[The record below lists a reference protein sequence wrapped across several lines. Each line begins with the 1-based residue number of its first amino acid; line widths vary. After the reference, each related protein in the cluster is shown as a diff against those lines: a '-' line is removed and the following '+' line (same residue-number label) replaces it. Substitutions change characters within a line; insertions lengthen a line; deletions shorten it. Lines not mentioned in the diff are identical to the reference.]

1 MNHRLSLLLES
12 STPDQAALLF
22 EQALLEAE
30 TAASNTLAAQVATF
44 LSEALPK
51 ATIEATA
58 ADEHTLR
65 VNLTLGGIGVS
76 GKVQLTATDG
86 SFAFDGIRTDGRH
99 LSLNG
104 YGRTNTGKAVAI
116 ALAQV
121 LHKELDVT
129 EQSASADTPPLAD
142 IARQLQAN
150 MQRLGGLVRTRVTDK
165 GEQPVIELFYE
176 PSADHDVFL
185 VVDIAIGYIPTGYIK
200 PDEKPT
206 PNPAHITARL
216 HRDGKQTEQTVT
228 LTLGTASKSASIALH
243 VHAALRKLVSELTTP
258 AQ

>member
-12 STPDQAALLF
+12 STPGQAAMLF

-30 TAASNTLAAQVATF
+30 TAESATLAAQVAA
-44 LSEALPK
+44 LLPGALPK
-51 ATIEATA
+51 GTVEATA

-76 GKVQLTATDG
+76 GKVQLTSTDG

-116 ALAQV
+116 ALAQG
-121 LHKELDVT
+121 LHKELDVL
-129 EQSASADTPPLAD
+129 EQPAPAQAPLLTD

-150 MQRLGGLVRTRVTDK
+150 LQRLGGLVRTRVTDK
-165 GEQPVIELFYE
+165 GGQPVIELFYE

-185 VVDIAIGYIPTGYIK
+185 VVDIAIGYVPAGYVK

-206 PNPAHITARL
+206 VNPAHMVARL

-243 VHAALRKLVSELTTP
+243 VHAALRKLVSELTT
-258 AQ
+258 AGQ